1 MRVAARARK
10 RLAVLIDSGC
20 SGGRHAVIGRHRGP
34 HQEHESQQPEAG
46 RHLYM
51 PKCLHLQ
58 RNSYQR
64 ARRPAASSVV
74 AFAVPAI
81 LLIYY
86 GLRGGS
92 YDLVPRQ
99 EEAIAIWWI
108 LGLSVALGLLP
119 RARPSRPVLIP
130 LAALA
135 LLVVWTAI
143 SLGWTESDERTFAE
157 LARFFHYAGLLLL
170 VWSAVDRRTW
180 RPAAAGLLVGA
191 VAICFA
197 ALGSRLWP
205 SAFPTDYV
213 VTNFKLDRLS
223 YPFNYWNAVGAFA
236 VMSIAMAL
244 AWSAHARRMSLRA
257 AALACVPLCG
267 ATAYLTY
274 SRAAVIGTAVAL
286 LLVLVFSRNRWVAF
300 AHELGGAAGAA
311 LAILAIRGHHEIAD
325 ATGNAGAGVV
335 LLVIL
340 AGAAIAAATACITW
354 ALHGDERWRL
364 PARPAR
370 YGVAAAVVLLV
381 VLVPTAGHAEITKG
395 WHSFKKLPPSET
407 SSDPAAR
414 LSSLNGNRYYI
425 WRSAL
430 RAFKH
435 HPVEGTGA
443 GTFEFWWSR
452 NGGGEFIRDA
462 HSLYLEELG
471 EQGIVGGVLM
481 LAFLIGLAIAAIRA
495 RGRLDAG
502 DIGVQAGLL
511 AAFGAYL
518 LHAGVDWMW
527 ESTTVSVLALLAIGV
542 ASAAVAVPAVERPWA
557 PARVAFVIVCA
568 VALLVQLPG
577 LSSVLRTRASQREF
591 ERGDNAAALSDVTD
605 AISAE
610 PWAASPYMQRALVE
624 EAQGNLVAAR
634 VDLLRAQR
642 RERTNYRYP
651 LLLSRVQAELGH
663 SSAAIANFR
672 RARALRPKSPFVEAG
687 APTR

>member
-1 MRVAARARK
+1 M
-10 RLAVLIDSGC
+10 
-20 SGGRHAVIGRHRGP
+20 
-34 HQEHESQQPEAG
+34 
-46 RHLYM
+46 
-51 PKCLHLQ
+51 
-58 RNSYQR
+58 
-64 ARRPAASSVV
+64 
-74 AFAVPAI
+74 
-81 LLIYY
+81 
-86 GLRGGS
+86 
-92 YDLVPRQ
+92 PRQ

-108 LGLSVALGLLP
+108 LAIAVALGLLP
-119 RARPSRPVLIP
+119 RARPGRTVLIP
-130 LAALA
+130 LLALA
-135 LLVVWTAI
+135 LLGVWTAI

-180 RPAAAGLLVGA
+180 RPAAAGLLAGA
-191 VAICFA
+191 LVICAA

-213 VTNFKLDRLS
+213 VTNLKLNRLS

-244 AWSAHARRMSLRA
+244 SWSAHARRLPLRA
-257 AALACVPLCG
+257 AALAFVPMCG

-274 SRAAVIGTAVAL
+274 SRAAVIGTALAL

-300 AHELGGAAGAA
+300 VHELGGAAGAA
-311 LAILAIRGHHEIAD
+311 LAIAVIRGHHQIAD

-335 LLVIL
+335 LLAVL
-340 AGAAIAAATACITW
+340 AGAAIAATTACVTW
-354 ALHGDERWRL
+354 VLRGDERWRL

-370 YGVAAAVVLLV
+370 YAVAAGVVLAI
-381 VLVPTAGHAEITKG
+381 VLVPTAGHAQITKG

-425 WRSAL
+425 WRSAI

-435 HPVEGTGA
+435 HPVDGTGA

-462 HSLYLEELG
+462 HSLYLEEFA
-471 EQGIVGGVLM
+471 EQGAVGGVLM
-481 LAFLIGLAIAAIRA
+481 LAFVVSLAVVGIRA
-495 RGRLDAG
+495 RRLLPEG
-502 DIGVQAGLL
+502 DLGVQGGLL

-527 ESTTVSVLALLAIGV
+527 ESTTVSLLALLAI
-542 ASAAVAVPAVERPWA
+542 AVAGAAAAAPAARRARV
-557 PARVAFVIVCA
+557 PARVAFA
-568 VALLVQLPG
+568 VVGLVAVLVQLPG
-577 LSSVLRTRASQREF
+577 LSSTLRTRASQRAF
-591 ERGDNAAALSDVTD
+591 ERRDNATALSDATD
-605 AISAE
+605 AIAAE

-624 EAQGNLVAAR
+624 EAQGNLVASR

-642 RERTNYRYP
+642 REPTNYRYP
-651 LLLSRVQAELGH
+651 LILSRVQAEAGNTG
-663 SSAAIANFR
+663 AAIANFR
-672 RARALRPKSPFVEAG
+672 RAKALRPKSPFVEAG
-687 APTR
+687 APTQ